1 MNVICK
7 NNVRLSPVNVDRI
20 YDSIRTTNKLNS
32 NISINFKILSECKLP
47 NNTKIDIL
55 ETKFEYQICKI
66 DKKILV
72 NGHNIDCNPSS
83 IKDKICLNKN
93 YINLVHKNCSNLILS
108 IVEDISF
115 DFKIK
120 VKVKGIA
127 YINNCEKV
135 YFEALGEGED
145 HIKSILLS
153 NIYVPNIVRC
163 FKKVYL
169 NFDNDIIGIVNPECL
184 FLSPIY
190 DCDLNIE
197 FLLGNAFLSYIIN
210 LDIVSSIASNSNS
223 LSYK

>member
-7 NNVRLSPVNVDRI
+7 NNIRLRPENVDTI
-20 YDSIRTTNKLNS
+20 YDSVRTMNKLNS
-32 NISINFKILSECKLP
+32 NIPINFKILGECTLP

-55 ETKFEYQICKI
+55 ETKFEYQICKV

-72 NGHNIDCNPSS
+72 NGHNVDCNSNS

-93 YINLVHKNCSNLILS
+93 YINLVDKNCSNLILS
-108 IVEDISF
+108 IVENISF

-120 VKVKGIA
+120 VKMKGIA

-153 NIYVPNIVRC
+153 NIHVPNIVKC
-163 FKKVYL
+163 FKKIYL
-169 NFDNDIIGIVNPECL
+169 NFDNDIVGMANPECL

-197 FLLGNAFLSYIIN
+197 FLLGNAFLNYIIN
-210 LDIVSSIASNSNS
+210 LDIVSSIPSNLNS